1 MKTFLLSLTLILFFF
16 TASSQ
21 LKQTSFDGIAVVATS
36 AGMAAQLSWKKGA
49 ENIAYFIVERST
61 DGIDFKQCGIVL
73 LSEDP
78 EFNDYKFRDRISDL
92 SQGLVYRIGIVTV
105 QKRLYYLPSKKLI
118 SPTAI

>member
-1 MKTFLLSLTLILFFF
+1 MKTFLLSSVLTIFFY

-21 LKQTSFDGIAVVATS
+21 VKQTSFDGIVVVTTS
-36 AGMAAQLSWKKGA
+36 AGMAAQLSWKKGS

-78 EFNDYKFRDRISDL
+78 DFSEYKFRDRIADS
-92 SQGLVYRIGIVTV
+92 SQGLIYRIGIVTA